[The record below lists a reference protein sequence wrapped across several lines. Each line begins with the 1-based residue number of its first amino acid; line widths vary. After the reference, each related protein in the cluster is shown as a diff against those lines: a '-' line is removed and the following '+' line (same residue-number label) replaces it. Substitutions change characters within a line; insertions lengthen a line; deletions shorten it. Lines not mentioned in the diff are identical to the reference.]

1 MNVRDTLTLLSVGL
15 VITIAQ
21 PASASPAPD
30 AKLWS
35 GTWKLNTAQS
45 KFSAADFSAKAET
58 RTYSVSGR
66 RVTMHA
72 SMTTPAGKQIKWTY
86 SANWDGKPYPTVG
99 NDNADHII
107 LMPVSGREVKARTML
122 KGKPSANTTAS
133 VSADGKQI
141 TMQRSILTAKGGPS
155 HDVLVY
161 DRMK

>member
-1 MNVRDTLTLLSVGL
+1 
-15 VITIAQ
+15 
-21 PASASPAPD
+21 
-30 AKLWS
+30 
-35 GTWKLNTAQS
+35 
-45 KFSAADFSAKAET
+45 
-58 RTYSVSGR
+58 
-66 RVTMHA
+66 MHA